1 MKFWRDVL
9 LKNWGLKLTS
19 ISLAFFL
26 WMAVR
31 GEPPAERVITVPLEI
46 VRPVD
51 MEITGER
58 PSTVELTLR
67 GSASGM
73 WSAQPVPSCRI
84 DLQDAAEGE
93 HVVSLTQAN
102 VRLPRASGL
111 EVVAIRPARVRLVLE
126 RTITRIVP
134 VEVSRGDPPLDLEV
148 YAVSVTPASVI
159 ISGPR
164 TQVQAI
170 REVSTESIS
179 LAGRRESFRTSAR
192 LTTEDSSVQI
202 TPPGPVEVYFQ
213 IGARRQLQ
221 TVARVPVASEDPS
234 VTLSPSELTLSV
246 LVPISVQRKL
256 TPEDF
261 TASVELVSQNPAQRV
276 IQVKPE
282 VELKEEIAPGIVIM
296 QVKPPEVTVRR
307 TGNN

>member
-9 LKNWGLKLTS
+9 LKNWGVKLTS
-19 ISLAFFL
+19 IILALFL

-67 GSASGM
+67 GAASGM
-73 WSAQPVPSCRI
+73 WSAQPLPSCRI

-111 EVVAIRPARVRLVLE
+111 EVVAIRPARVKLVLE

-148 YAVSVTPASVI
+148 YSASVTPQSVVI
-159 ISGPR
+159 AGPR
-164 TQVQAI
+164 TRVQAI

-192 LTTEDSSVQI
+192 LAPEDSSVQI
-202 TPPGPVEVYFQ
+202 TPAGPVEVYFQ

-221 TVARVPVASEDPS
+221 TIARVPVASEDPS
-234 VTLSPSELTLSV
+234 VTLSPSTLTLSV
-246 LVPISVQRKL
+246 LVPTSVQRKL
-256 TPEDF
+256 VPDDF
-261 TASVELVSQNPAQRV
+261 IASVPAVDLDPAQKV
-276 IQVKPE
+276 LQVKPE
-282 VELKEEIAPGIVIM
+282 VVLREEIAPGIVIM
-296 QVKPPEVTVRR
+296 HVKPPEITVRR
-307 TGNN
+307 AGDN